1 MTVPDKFRF
10 RTSASDPLWIDFVP
24 AGTSDGRV
32 GMTLCP
38 GKQAESILGKPWR
51 RDLKADLRAIADWG
65 ACMVVT
71 LTEADE
77 MVALGID
84 HIGDEVAAAGME
96 WLHLPITDQRAPDG
110 RFEAGWAAGG
120 PTVLE
125 HLRAGRSVVVH
136 CRGGLGRAGTVAA
149 YILMA
154 FGQSPDQ
161 AIRAVRGARRG
172 AIETT
177 DQVAWL
183 QSRPAMSGSHSAHAD
198 EPPTALK
205 SREFWV
211 KVVAMLQQNWAVIEG
226 PSSSAAWTVYFLDD
240 LGGVFDRLAFESQA
254 EAEKGLRRNGF
265 VRYPDS
271 EEMAQF
277 LTPPTLGAYR
287 ESTHPSGRIYSSGR
301 YWR

>member
-1 MTVPDKFRF
+1 MSDKFHF

-24 AGTSDGRV
+24 AGNAGGRV

-38 GKQAESILGKPWR
+38 GKQAESLLGKPWR
-51 RDLKADLRAIADWG
+51 RDLAADVKAIADWG

-84 HIGDEVAAAGME
+84 HIGTEVAAAGMA
-96 WLHLPITDQRAPDG
+96 WLHLPVTDQCAPDG
-110 RFEAGWAAGG
+110 RFDAAWATDGAAL
-120 PTVLE
+120 LE
-125 HLRAGRSVVVH
+125 HVRAGRSVVVH

-161 AIRAVRGARRG
+161 AIRAVRSARRG
-172 AIETT
+172 AIETP

-183 QSRPAMSGSHSAHAD
+183 QSRPAPASSQPMRAHV
-198 EPPTALK
+198 PPPELK

-226 PSSSAAWTVYFLDD
+226 PSSSAARTVYFLDD
-240 LGGVFDRLAFESQA
+240 FGGVFDRLEFKSEK
-254 EAEKGLRRNGF
+254 EAKEALLRNDF

-287 ESTHPSGRIYSSGR
+287 ERAHPNGPIYSSGR
-301 YWR
+301 FWR